1 MLDRQNQGPPCAAC
15 GSPMRLSAIEPSS
28 TGHDLRTFTCQSCE
42 RVEVHVIARELTE
55 AWPRPERAI
64 QVRRESAVS
73 HEVHGGRMIPKQ
85 GC

>member
-1 MLDRQNQGPPCAAC
+1 
-15 GSPMRLSAIEPSS
+15 
-28 TGHDLRTFTCQSCE
+28 
-42 RVEVHVIARELTE
+42 VIARGVTE

-85 GC
+85 RC